1 MVSGRQTLGSIERAL
16 GEVRQEED
24 LLRRRIDDAMRE
36 INDLRTVE
44 LEAFR
49 ELARFRLREGG
60 DKAFGQRI
68 DKDEA
73 EARRQLEQRELALS
87 ALRAQHDTL
96 VRDIAALT
104 EQRRRLTRER
114 DAASDRLDG
123 ILAAVDEKLATDP
136 DYTAQRAAAEAATR
150 TAEAARAKARQAQ
163 EDRATKSKA
172 YEADALF
179 LYLWKR
185 GFGTS
190 SYRSGGIIRMLDRW
204 VARLIRYDDARP
216 NYAMLVEIPERLA
229 AYASDREAEAQ
240 AEQAK
245 LGSLSRRAAA
255 EVAGEDLAA
264 TIERAEAEIEDTTAA
279 LEKLE
284 AELEELAKREQPYL
298 SGEDSEFRTAE
309 EALLRSLRSEE
320 LSTLWQEALATPSPE
335 DERIVRRL
343 QDLDARIALLNS
355 TTEDDQRNLRDLGRR
370 RDELAKV
377 TRQFRQKRY
386 DTWDSTFDDDSLT
399 GVLLGELAKGA
410 LSGADYWARAEKSR
424 KRRKRHGGGVGFP
437 GGIGLP
443 GSMGGSGGK
452 SGGGSSGGFGG
463 GGFGSG
469 GSFGGGGFKTGD
481 TF

>member
-16 GEVRQEED
+16 GDVRQEED
-24 LLRRRIDDAMRE
+24 LLRRRVDDAMRE
-36 INDLRTVE
+36 INDLRAAE

-60 DKAFGQRI
+60 DKIFGQRI

-87 ALRAQHDTL
+87 ALRAQHDAL
-96 VRDIAALT
+96 KSDIAALT

-123 ILAAVDEKLATDP
+123 ILEAVDEKLAGDP
-136 DYTAQRAAAEAATR
+136 AYTAQREATDAAQR
-150 TAEAARAKARQAQ
+150 TAEAARSKARQAQ
-163 EDRATKSKA
+163 DDRAAKSKA
-172 YEADALF
+172 YEDDALF
-179 LYLWKR
+179 SYLWKR

-190 SYRSGGIIRMLDRW
+190 AYRSTGIIRMLDRW

-216 NYAMLVEIPERLA
+216 NYAMLVEIPQRLD
-229 AYASDREAEAQ
+229 AYATDREAEAA
-240 AEQAK
+240 AELEK
-245 LGSLSRRAAA
+245 LGVLSRQAAA
-255 EVAGEDLAA
+255 DVAGEDLAA
-264 TIERAEAEIEDTTAA
+264 IIETAEHEIEDTTAT

-284 AELEELAKREQPYL
+284 AELEELSKREQPYL

-320 LSTLWQEALATPSPE
+320 LTTLWQEALATPSPE

-343 QDLDARIALLNS
+343 QDLDARIEILNS
-355 TTEDDQRNLRDLGRR
+355 ATETDQRTLRELGRR
-370 RDELAKV
+370 RDELVKV

-386 DTWDSTFDDDSLT
+386 DTWDSTFDNDSLT

-410 LSGADYWARAEKSR
+410 LSGADYWAKAEKSR
-424 KRRKRHGGGVGFP
+424 KRRKRHGGDIGFP

-443 GSMGGSGGK
+443 GSMGGSGGG
-452 SGGGSSGGFGG
+452 SRGGSGGGFGG